1 MARIWWRIAW
11 RNLWR
16 NRARTVVT
24 ASALSFG
31 FIAAVLMVGV
41 SDGMLAEMVSN
52 GTGVLTGQ
60 VQLHAPGYVDKPSLY
75 TTVGGDSGTDVSA
88 LLARIDSVPGVVAA
102 APRVLGGALVSLGEH
117 TAGASVMGVDPVLER
132 GVSRLLPSIS
142 EGRAPRPGTR
152 EVALG
157 VELARRLKARVG
169 DQVVLVAPAA
179 DGSLGND
186 LYTVSGIF
194 DTGLPDLDRGVAI
207 VPLGTLQALLALG
220 PNRIHEV
227 AVAVGDPWSAPV
239 VAAAVSARLRAAG
252 IPAQVR
258 PWTTFRPE
266 LADYAQLGGA
276 ANALITGIVFTMAVF
291 GVANTMVMGTYERR
305 REFAVV
311 RALGTSRVGIARTVL
326 YEGVILGLLA
336 LVAGAAMGAPLL
348 MWLHDAP
355 PSLSWLFG
363 GFTMAGALVPPVL
376 RVEYSVHAPVA
387 SAVALLITSLV
398 AAVLPA
404 WRASRVPPADALA
417 GR

>member
-1 MARIWWRIAW
+1 MSRIWWRIAW

-16 NRARTVVT
+16 NRARTLVT

-31 FIAAVLMVGV
+31 FIAAVLMVGM
-41 SDGMLAEMVSN
+41 SDGMIAEMVSN

-60 VQLHAPGYVDKPSLY
+60 VQLHAPGYLEEPSLY
-75 TTVGGDSGTDVSA
+75 TTVGGDSGTDVAA

-102 APRVLGGALVSLGEH
+102 APRVLGGALVSVGDH
-117 TAGASVMGVDPVLER
+117 TAGASVMGVDPSAER
-132 GVSRLLPSIS
+132 GVSRLLESIRT
-142 EGRAPRPGTR
+142 GRAPRPGTR

-157 VELARRLKARVG
+157 VELARRIDAHVG
-169 DQVVLVAPAA
+169 EQVVLVAPAA

-194 DTGLPDLDRGVAI
+194 DSGLPDLDRAMAI
-207 VPLGTLQALLALG
+207 LPLATLQTLLALG

-227 AVAVGDPWSAPV
+227 AVAVRDPWSAPT
-239 VAAAVSARLRAAG
+239 VAAAIAARLRGAG
-252 IPAQVR
+252 IPAQVQ

-276 ANALITGIVFTMAVF
+276 ANALITGIVFAMAVF

-311 RALGTSRVGIARTVL
+311 RALGTSRTGIARTVL

-336 LVAGAAMGAPLL
+336 LAAGAALGAPLL
-348 MWLHDAP
+348 MWLHDSP
-355 PSLSWLFG
+355 PDLSRLVG

-376 RVEYSVHAPVA
+376 RVEYSVRAPVT
-387 SAVALLITSLV
+387 SAAALLITSLV

-404 WRASRVPPADALA
+404 YRASRVPPADALA